1 VNILFDLD
9 GTLTDSAVGITRCL
23 QHALTRLGREVPAAS
38 ALRRFV
44 GPPLHET
51 FAELLETRDA
61 AVVDGAVRLYRER
74 FQDTGMFENEV
85 YPGIREGLD
94 SLSAN
99 GHRMWVVTS
108 KPTVYANRIVDH
120 FGLRRWIQDVH
131 GSELSGIDAEK
142 RRLIR
147 RALDRSGLAAL
158 ETCVVGDRVHD
169 VRGARANGVKCVGVL
184 WGYGSAEEL
193 RQAAP
198 DHLVSTMSELCDVV
212 ESEGRP

>member
-1 VNILFDLD
+1 LNILFDLD

-44 GPPLHET
+44 GPPLAET

-85 YPGIREGLD
+85 YPGIREGLE

-147 RALDRSGLAAL
+147 RALDRSGLAVL

-169 VRGARANGVKCVGVL
+169 VRGARANGVKCIAVL

-193 RQAAP
+193 QRAAP
-198 DHLVSTMSELCDVV
+198 DHLVSTMSELCAIV
-212 ESEGRP
+212 ESEGR